1 MLPNQPV
8 IILVEPQ
15 LAENVGMTARAMMN
29 CGLYHLRL
37 VNPREDHLSPKAVA
51 ASSGADK
58 ILRNAE
64 IYASVEAAVADLQQ
78 IYATTA
84 RRRDMIKPVETA
96 DFAAAQIT
104 EAQQTSIKCGILFG
118 PERTGLHNDDVCLAD
133 AIIEIPLN
141 PEHCSLNLSQAVLLV
156 VIFIILRGNQRPA
169 FPGVNI
175 LFTSGNR
182 AVFSD
187 VLYGFGAL
195 TGNNASIGLNS
206 FRHLVDGSIFRG
218 CFISVERLYAF
229 NVLAHLLSAP
239 GIGILCCVSIGFR
252 DACVNLV
259 RTQGRFCYRRSV
271 HLRSVFIGVGLC
283 LQDGFRSVL
292 GNDNFLFRCWP
303 EIIEA

>member
-64 IYASVEAAVADLQQ
+64 IYASVEAAVANLQQ

-156 VIFIILRGNQRPA
+156 GYEWYKRQINPPQARLITNKTTPADKEKVLQFLKHFEAKLDNCGNFRIEEKRERMIINLRNIFIRNQLTEQEL
-169 FPGVNI
+169 N
-175 LFTSGNR
+175 T
-182 AVFSD
+182 
-187 VLYGFGAL
+187 LYGII
-195 TGNNASIGLNS
+195 NYLNS
-206 FRHLVDGSIFRG
+206 R
-218 CFISVERLYAF
+218 
-229 NVLAHLLSAP
+229 
-239 GIGILCCVSIGFR
+239 
-252 DACVNLV
+252 
-259 RTQGRFCYRRSV
+259 
-271 HLRSVFIGVGLC
+271 
-283 LQDGFRSVL
+283 
-292 GNDNFLFRCWP
+292 
-303 EIIEA
+303 

>member
-156 VIFIILRGNQRPA
+156 GYEWYKRQLIPLRPA
-169 FPGVNI
+169 WLP
-175 LFTSGNR
+175 TR
-182 AVFSD
+182 P
-187 VLYGFGAL
+187 
-195 TGNNASIGLNS
+195 
-206 FRHLVDGSIFRG
+206 
-218 CFISVERLYAF
+218 
-229 NVLAHLLSAP
+229 LLP
-239 GIGILCCVSIGFR
+239 TKKKF
-252 DACVNLV
+252 
-259 RTQGRFCYRRSV
+259 Y
-271 HLRSVFIGVGLC
+271 
-283 LQDGFRSVL
+283 
-292 GNDNFLFRCWP
+292 NFLSTLKLN
-303 EIIEA
+303 